1 MERKNTILLTVIAVA
16 TLLVAVVGATFAYFT
31 ATVTDTRTDSDGQ
44 GNTSLQTGQIPS
56 STVVANVDGAAG
68 SFTATGI
75 YPGHKEV
82 AALSVAA
89 TGAGSKTG
97 VTFTYNVTE
106 NGLGDGNVKVRL
118 FKSTTKVQT
127 GTDNNYFQCSPKS
140 GTVLESGETPFF
152 EECTGT
158 ETGLGTQVKEV
169 TLTGG
174 AQTVVLGNDTIT
186 VPDGATDPTT
196 VYYYVVV
203 EFVNKSESQNSA
215 MNTKLSGQVT
225 VAASAV

>member
-31 ATVTDTRTDSDGQ
+31 ASITDDRTSGDGN

-56 STVVANVDGAAG
+56 STVVANVSGSAG
-68 SFTATGI
+68 SFTASDI

-82 AALSVAA
+82 AAMSVEA
-89 TGAGSKTG
+89 TGANSKTG
-97 VTFTYNVTE
+97 VTFNYNITE
-106 NGLGDGNVKVRL
+106 NGLGDNVKVSL
-118 FKSTTKVQT
+118 YKSTTEVQT
-127 GTDNNYFQCSPKS
+127 GTSNYFNCSKKT
-140 GTVLESGETPFF
+140 GTAGDDSTFF

-158 ETGLGTQVKEV
+158 ETSLGTKVKEV
-169 TLTGG
+169 TLTNG
-174 AQTVVLGNDTIT
+174 AQTITLGNDTIS
-186 VPDGATDPTT
+186 VGASETSKK

-203 EFVNKSESQNSA
+203 EFVNKQESQNSV
-215 MNTKLSGQVT
+215 MSTKLAGQVT